1 MFDCLRVLNNA
12 WFPSPFNKIKGQF
25 SQNWLKGIFARNLS
39 LAISPGCNCRFSRKP
54 IHCSIFSLQ
63 KSHINQLKVP
73 GNSHFPRVNPRFF
86 PNFAMVKATINSISS
101 HGSPDQLRAER
112 DLLSTAEATRDL
124 LLKAVWETQWS
135 DDHLYI
141 RWVVAAKRYLYW
153 LMYHL
158 YISGEWF
165 SEFIVVRTY
174 P

>member
-1 MFDCLRVLNNA
+1 
-12 WFPSPFNKIKGQF
+12 
-25 SQNWLKGIFARNLS
+25 
-39 LAISPGCNCRFSRKP
+39 
-54 IHCSIFSLQ
+54 
-63 KSHINQLKVP
+63 
-73 GNSHFPRVNPRFF
+73 
-86 PNFAMVKATINSISS
+86 MVKATILPFSY
-101 HGSPDQLRAER
+101 GSPVDQLRAER

-153 LMYHL
+153 LMCHL